1 MLYADKQALETD
13 LKVSLLAIRERE
25 LNLYTSCFRN
35 IGTMSGVFAGFAY
48 EGCCLASYFFPPDSS
63 TTMRSTYLFVTT
75 IAMDLNVAAL
85 FAATVC
91 AALGPGLAL
100 RGPDGSMER
109 AVEGLALE
117 YRITFVTFC
126 LGVFSFYVS
135 ASLYVIIMMNWL
147 MMVLL
152 LVLMLFSLH
161 FTVSA
166 CKRIYKKFRLPAHMA
181 VGGNFNVDGS
191 IGRSVA
197 TQMSANARLLE
208 ELTERDF
215 IAEWPRRQWLHVLL
229 FFDDFIGVSAE
240 IYEARY
246 RTVSGKHERWYN
258 SSIASILRHLELPS
272 HATTP
277 GEKGAERR
285 RRVKPRSRG
294 GSSDGASMLGAHN
307 NVLESDA
314 MSPIDYHAS
323 GAISPEEELSD
334 RSLRLQQDR
343 PTYSDP
349 RRPSR

>member
-1 MLYADKQALETD
+1 MCEPICVCVCSITESQA
-13 LKVSLLAIRERE
+13 
-25 LNLYTSCFRN
+25 
-35 IGTMSGVFAGFAY
+35 
-48 EGCCLASYFFPPDSS
+48 
-63 TTMRSTYLFVTT
+63 
-75 IAMDLNVAAL
+75 VAARPPL
-85 FAATVC
+85 LRRLHRR
-91 AALGPGLAL
+91 AALAPPL
-100 RGPDGSMER
+100 S
-109 AVEGLALE
+109 
-117 YRITFVTFC
+117 
-126 LGVFSFYVS
+126 
-135 ASLYVIIMMNWL
+135 SLC
-147 MMVLL
+147 
-152 LVLMLFSLH
+152 SLSTLP
-161 FTVSA
+161 FLQPPPTWPLPSPP
-166 CKRIYKKFRLPAHMA
+166 LPATA
-181 VGGNFNVDGS
+181 
-191 IGRSVA
+191 
-197 TQMSANARLLE
+197 
-208 ELTERDF
+208 
-215 IAEWPRRQWLHVLL
+215 
-229 FFDDFIGVSAE
+229 GVSAE

-323 GAISPEEELSD
+323 GAISPEEELSE

>member
-1 MLYADKQALETD
+1 MNG
-13 LKVSLLAIRERE
+13 SLLRRSDHFFTGSGC
-25 LNLYTSCFRN
+25 TS
-35 IGTMSGVFAGFAY
+35 S
-48 EGCCLASYFFPPDSS
+48 SSS
-63 TTMRSTYLFVTT
+63 TTSSARRSRLP
-75 IAMDLNVAAL
+75 A
-85 FAATVC
+85 
-91 AALGPGLAL
+91 
-100 RGPDGSMER
+100 
-109 AVEGLALE
+109 
-117 YRITFVTFC
+117 
-126 LGVFSFYVS
+126 
-135 ASLYVIIMMNWL
+135 
-147 MMVLL
+147 
-152 LVLMLFSLH
+152 LFSLRSLDPPLP
-161 FTVSA
+161 SA
-166 CKRIYKKFRLPAHMA
+166 PPHLAPPASPPLPA
-181 VGGNFNVDGS
+181 
-191 IGRSVA
+191 
-197 TQMSANARLLE
+197 
-208 ELTERDF
+208 
-215 IAEWPRRQWLHVLL
+215 IA
-229 FFDDFIGVSAE
+229 GVSAE

-314 MSPIDYHAS
+314 VSPIDYHAS

>member
-1 MLYADKQALETD
+1 
-13 LKVSLLAIRERE
+13 
-25 LNLYTSCFRN
+25 
-35 IGTMSGVFAGFAY
+35 
-48 EGCCLASYFFPPDSS
+48 
-63 TTMRSTYLFVTT
+63 
-75 IAMDLNVAAL
+75 
-85 FAATVC
+85 
-91 AALGPGLAL
+91 
-100 RGPDGSMER
+100 
-109 AVEGLALE
+109 
-117 YRITFVTFC
+117 
-126 LGVFSFYVS
+126 
-135 ASLYVIIMMNWL
+135 MMNWL

-166 CKRIYKKFRLPAHMA
+166 CKRIYNKFRLPAHMA

-208 ELTERDF
+208 ELTERDS

-323 GAISPEEELSD
+323 GAISPEEELSE